1 MVTHRAGVLLL
12 CCLLLLT
19 GCAAKQPTPIQPFI
33 SPEPMEN
40 TVKITLYF
48 GDQQSMAIVPERRD
62 VLRRNESLEVIVLRE
77 LIRGPIEPKSNRT
90 LPAETELISVDVVD
104 RIAYANFSREL
115 VTRHPGGST
124 GERMTVMSI
133 VYTLTE
139 LPGIEK
145 VQLLLE
151 GEKKEAMFG
160 HGTTIDPIGREPEL
174 SINNVAPHLPDLE
187 PWFEESPSLAGS
199 VSTLGVGNITGSTL
213 DLVAFAGGEL
223 YIFGREA
230 DGFQLVWNM
239 PLDRHIT
246 AIAAA
251 DLTGDGRDELILAGA
266 VSSNFNPN
274 VPGFIAVYTWQ
285 DGSLIKLT
293 DLSRDTTPFWSAAAI
308 DVTGD
313 GRSEVLVSNGNAMFI
328 FEWQNVGLQQIHAVT
343 RFSGTISHATAPGS
357 EHLAWR
363 DANGT
368 SVGVFYWSQGE
379 WATVFRVD
387 GQGEWTDSVPSYGDL
402 NGDGRYELAILDAGR
417 FLNVFDDQGL
427 RLVVDSSWQEIFAS
441 DELVSPPIIVNIAG
455 SGYLLFGLEDQ
466 VNIRQ
471 WR

>member
-1 MVTHRAGVLLL
+1 M
-12 CCLLLLT
+12 CCLLLLS
-19 GCAAKQPTPIQPFI
+19 GCTAKQPNSIQPFI

-48 GDQQSMAIVPERRD
+48 GDEDAIDIIPERRD

-77 LIRGPIEPKSNRT
+77 LIRGPNSPEGRRT
-90 LPAETELISVDVVD
+90 LPAETKLISVDVVD

-139 LPGIEK
+139 LPGIER

-160 HGTTIDPIGREPEL
+160 HGTTIDPIGREPQISL
-174 SINNVAPHLPDLE
+174 NNNAPHLSGLE
-187 PWFEESPSLAGS
+187 PWLDESPPLAGN
-199 VSTLGVGNITGSTL
+199 VTTLGVGRITGSVL

-223 YIFGREA
+223 YIFGRESER
-230 DGFQLVWNM
+230 FELVWNM

-251 DLTGDGRDELILAGA
+251 DLTGDGRDELILTGA
-266 VSSNFNPN
+266 VSGNYNPN

-293 DLSRDTTPFWSAAAI
+293 DVSRETTPFWSAATL

-313 GRSEVLVSNGNAMFI
+313 SRPEVLVSNGDAMYI
-328 FEWQNVGLQQIHAVT
+328 FKWQNSGLQQIHALT
-343 RFSGTISHATAPGS
+343 RFSGTIASATVQGS
-357 EHLAWR
+357 ERLAWR
-363 DANGT
+363 DANGR
-368 SVGVFYWSQGE
+368 SIGVFHWSQGE
-379 WATVFRVD
+379 WETVFRTD
-387 GQGEWTDSVPSYGDL
+387 GQGEWSDSVPSYGDL
-402 NGDGRYELAILDAGR
+402 TGDGRYELAILDLGGL
-417 FLNVFDDQGL
+417 LNVFDDKGD
-427 RLVVDSSWQEIFAS
+427 RLLVDSALQEIFTS
-441 DELVSPPIIVNIAG
+441 NSFSSRPIIANIAG
-455 SGYLLFGLEDQ
+455 TGYLIFGRDDRI
-466 VNIRQ
+466 NIWQ